1 MGRRHAIRVMGSG
14 FCGAIAL
21 VGAETRAA
29 IIGYLKGLN

>member
-1 MGRRHAIRVMGSG
+1 MGSG
-14 FCGAIAL
+14 FCGVIAF